1 MSHTVRLAPLLA
13 LALLLGAAGAK
24 AAQLANAA
32 MVNGEGIPRHKVD
45 ATLELMLAEQGIDV
59 GMVQDSEQLASVR
72 RQILDALIT
81 QELLWQEAEAKQL
94 VASDAEVAA
103 RVAAVKQSAGSEE
116 SYRTELARAGFTEEQ
131 FVDDLR
137 RQLSVERLINEE
149 IAAGL
154 SISDEEVHAFYEANT
169 EQLTRPEQIHARH
182 ILVKVAP
189 DADEAAKQDARKRIE
204 AVLAEA
210 RKPGADF
217 AELARKHSEGPSAPQ
232 GGDLGFV
239 PKGRLVPEFEA
250 AAWALNAGQISDV
263 VETQFGYHVIEL
275 QERRPAQV
283 AAEAEVS
290 DRIRDHL
297 RQQKS
302 RSAVQERVR
311 FLRERADVE
320 ILGPL

>member
-1 MSHTVRLAPLLA
+1 V

-24 AAQLANAA
+24 AAEPANAA
-32 MVNGEGIPRHKVD
+32 TVNGEGIPRHKVD

-59 GMVQDSEQLASVR
+59 ATVQDSEQLGSVR

-94 VASDAEVAA
+94 VASGAEVAA
-103 RVAAVKQSAGSEE
+103 RVAVVKQGAGSEE
-116 SYRTELARAGFTEEQ
+116 SYRAELARAGFTEAE
-131 FVDDLR
+131 FVDDVR
-137 RQLSVERLINEE
+137 RQLSVQRLITED
-149 IAAGL
+149 IAADL
-154 SISDEEVHAFYEANT
+154 SVSDEEVHAFYEANID
-169 EQLTRPEQIHARH
+169 QLTRPEEIHARH
-182 ILVKVAP
+182 VLIKVAP
-189 DADEAAKQDARKRIE
+189 DADEAVKRDARRRIE
-204 AVLAEA
+204 AVLEEA

-217 AELARKHSEGPSAPQ
+217 AELARTHSEGPSAPQ

-239 PKGRLVPEFEA
+239 PEGRFVPEFEA
-250 AAWALNAGQISDV
+250 AARSLKPGQISDV
-263 VETQFGYHVIEL
+263 VETRFGYHVIEL